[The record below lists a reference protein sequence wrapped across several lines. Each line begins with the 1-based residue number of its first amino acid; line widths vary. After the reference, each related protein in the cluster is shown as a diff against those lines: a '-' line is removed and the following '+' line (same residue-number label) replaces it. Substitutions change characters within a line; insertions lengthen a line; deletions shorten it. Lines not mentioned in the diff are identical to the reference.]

1 MRSEEWWKGRTTYKA
16 PHYYKVTI
24 LLISSIE
31 YFLLSLTSRLKRLQK
46 VMRILFSYN
55 FCIYRFT

>member
-31 YFLLSLTSRLKRLQK
+31 YFLLSQPSFLISH
-46 VMRILFSYN
+46 S
-55 FCIYRFT
+55 